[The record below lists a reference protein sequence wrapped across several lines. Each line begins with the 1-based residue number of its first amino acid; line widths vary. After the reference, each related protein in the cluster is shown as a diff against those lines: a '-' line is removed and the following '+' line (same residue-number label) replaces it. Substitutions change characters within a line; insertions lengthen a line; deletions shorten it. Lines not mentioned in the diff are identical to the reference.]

1 MWKKEKKRKKKK
13 KNVISNFAA
22 KNPLNVHHSEVKDIH
37 REREKKNLCK
47 SECKNII
54 KTIKEKTVVHSQ

>member
-1 MWKKEKKRKKKK
+1 MEERKKKKKK

-37 REREKKNLCK
+37 REREKKIFAK
-47 SECKNII
+47 VSV
-54 KTIKEKTVVHSQ
+54 KTLSRQLKKRQ